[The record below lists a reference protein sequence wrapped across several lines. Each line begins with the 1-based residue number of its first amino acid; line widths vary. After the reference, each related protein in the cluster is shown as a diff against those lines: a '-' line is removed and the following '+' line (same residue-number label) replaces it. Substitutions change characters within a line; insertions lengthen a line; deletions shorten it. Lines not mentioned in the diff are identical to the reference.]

1 MSKFLLADDF
11 GTENKVYLSENRSTP
26 IFVKL
31 FIFFWRPG
39 QTREQYRKGL
49 RNLRENLFPE
59 DKNENEN
66 EELEGAASGLFDF
79 SARECAFIFNRI
91 AAAYASRQGENV
103 PPWKIK
109 FYCFLL
115 TDKARE
121 ARLGMPSTE
130 IDHH

>member
-1 MSKFLLADDF
+1 MTRIITFTYFRFLLEDNFRA
-11 GTENKVYLSENRSTP
+11 ENKVYLSENRGTP
-26 IFVKL
+26 IIRQI
-31 FIFFWRPG
+31 IFFFLK
-39 QTREQYRKGL
+39 TRTD
-49 RNLRENLFPE
+49 RENAKICSE
-59 DKNENEN
+59 DKSKNEN
-66 EELEGAASGLFDF
+66 EELEGAASRLFDF
-79 SARECAFIFNRI
+79 SASECAFIFNRI
-91 AAAYASRQGENV
+91 AAGYASRQGGNV